1 MIQFEAVSIGD
12 LICAAITL
20 IVGSV
25 LCGLIWR
32 GLREM
37 EVFAIERSQLVDAQ
51 SRALLEIA
59 RGIREVLERSD
70 NNEPRWD

>member
-1 MIQFEAVSIGD
+1 MIQFEAVGIGD
-12 LICAAITL
+12 LICAATTL

-25 LCGLIWR
+25 MCGLLWR

-37 EVFAIERSQLVDAQ
+37 EVFAIERSQIADAQ
-51 SRALLEIA
+51 SRALLEVA

-70 NNEPRWD
+70 NSEPRWD